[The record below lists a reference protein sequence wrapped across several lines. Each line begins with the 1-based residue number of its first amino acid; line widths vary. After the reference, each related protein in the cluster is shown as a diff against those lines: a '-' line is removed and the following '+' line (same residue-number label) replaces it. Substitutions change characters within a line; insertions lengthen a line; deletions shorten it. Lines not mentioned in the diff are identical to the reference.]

1 MAVFQNKLRM
11 SFFLSPYSRCV
22 STSLGSKTYIATCSL
37 LMYFY
42 FFFSFFFLFF
52 FFFLPFSFISFNF
65 FFLKNCNRTNSSST
79 TTYVNIVHQ
88 ICITYKLRGNI
99 LIQQYCRHKFCR
111 TSIYFVEWS
120 TAELI
125 HNYLWYLMTLLQH
138 ALACMFICFS
148 PDFST
153 LSTQRSKIR
162 YKSLFLRNTIK
173 NSSICWLET
182 MNAHFQASSSECLWW
197 PVKFYACVLL

>member
-1 MAVFQNKLRM
+1 MCLNLFRFQNLYCHLLSVNVLLLFFFPFSFFSFS
-11 SFFLSPYSRCV
+11 SFFLS
-22 STSLGSKTYIATCSL
+22 LLFLLFKKKNKNKT
-37 LMYFY
+37 
-42 FFFSFFFLFF
+42 
-52 FFFLPFSFISFNF
+52 
-65 FFLKNCNRTNSSST
+65 KNCNRTNSSST

-88 ICITYKLRGNI
+88 ICITYKLLGNI
-99 LIQQYCRHKFCR
+99 LIQQYCRQKFCR
-111 TSIYFVEWS
+111 IYFVEWS

>member
-1 MAVFQNKLRM
+1 M

-37 LMYFY
+37 LMYYY
-42 FFFSFFFLFF
+42 FFFFLFLSFLFLLSSFLFYF
-52 FFFLPFSFISFNF
+52 FYLKKKKNKT
-65 FFLKNCNRTNSSST
+65 KNCNRTNSSST

-88 ICITYKLRGNI
+88 ICITYKLLGNI
-99 LIQQYCRHKFCR
+99 LIQQYCRQKFCR
-111 TSIYFVEWS
+111 IYFVEWS

-125 HNYLWYLMTLLQH
+125 HNYLWYLMTLLQY

>member
-1 MAVFQNKLRM
+1 M

-37 LMYFY
+37 LMYYY
-42 FFFSFFFLFF
+42 FFFFLFLSFLFLLSSFLFYF
-52 FFFLPFSFISFNF
+52 FYLKKKQNKT
-65 FFLKNCNRTNSSST
+65 KNCNRTNSSST

-88 ICITYKLRGNI
+88 ICITYKLLGNI
-99 LIQQYCRHKFCR
+99 LIQQYCRQKFCR

-125 HNYLWYLMTLLQH
+125 HNYLWYLMTLLQY